1 MESLRPVDWR
11 RSSVGIAEAQT
22 DEGGVMATWIWIVIA
37 AAAVVV
43 LAALVVG
50 WQRGREKRLA
60 QRREKAQA
68 LRQEAQQRHRTAKE
82 RESMAQELKE
92 RATAE
97 RKEGDKVAAHAAKID
112 PDRD

>member
-1 MESLRPVDWR
+1 
-11 RSSVGIAEAQT
+11 
-22 DEGGVMATWIWIVIA
+22 MATWIWIVIA
-37 AAAVVV
+37 ATAVVV
-43 LAALVVG
+43 LAALIVG